1 MKVSTLLRSRKTTFS
16 FEFSPPKDEKSS
28 EALFRTIYDLIPL
41 EPSYVSITYGAGGS
55 TRTLTHGLVVR
66 LMAETALNVV
76 AHLTCVNS
84 TRQEIYTIVDTY
96 RQSGIENI
104 VALRGDPPKG
114 TTQFVAAEDGFAH
127 ASELIAFIK
136 KNFPDLCV
144 GVAGY
149 VEGHPEQ
156 RNRLKE
162 MDYLKAKVD
171 QGADYV
177 ITQLFFENRD
187 FYDFCD
193 RCELAGIRVPIVAGI
208 MPITSQKTMLRM
220 ADLAAGA
227 HYPARLLRALSRV
240 ESDEG
245 FEKVGIHWA
254 TEQVLDLLDKGVKGI
269 HFYTLNK
276 SRAAISIYQSL
287 GVSKSSS
294 LI

>member
-1 MKVSTLLRSRKTTFS
+1 MKVSTLLRSRRTTFS
-16 FEFSPPKDEKSS
+16 FEFFPPKTPQSS
-28 EALFRTIYDLIPL
+28 EELFTTISDLIPL

-55 TRTLTHGLVVR
+55 TRNLTHELVVR
-66 LMAETALNVV
+66 LSNETNLNVV
-76 AHLTCVNS
+76 AHLTCVDS
-84 TRQEIYTIVDTY
+84 SRQEIHAILEKY
-96 RQSGIENI
+96 RTSGIENI
-104 VALRGDPPKG
+104 MALRGDPPKG
-114 TTQFVAAEDGFAH
+114 TSQFIPVERGFAH
-127 ASELIAFIK
+127 ATDLIAYIK
-136 KNFPDLCV
+136 KHFPDLCV
-144 GVAGY
+144 GAAGY
-149 VEGHPEQ
+149 VEGHPEE

-162 MDYLKAKVD
+162 MDFLKAKVD
-171 QGADYV
+171 QGVDY
-177 ITQLFFENRD
+177 ICTQLFFENRD

-193 RCELAGIRVPIVAGI
+193 RCELAGIRVPIIAGI

-220 ADLAAGA
+220 ADLAAGT

-276 SRAAISIYQSL
+276 SRAAISIYQAL

>member
-1 MKVSTLLRSRKTTFS
+1 MKVSTLLRSRRTTFS
-16 FEFSPPKDEKSS
+16 FEFFPPKSPASS
-28 EALFRTIYDLIPL
+28 EELFHTISDLIPL

-55 TRTLTHGLVVR
+55 TRALTHELVVR
-66 LMAETALNVV
+66 LQDETELNIV

-84 TRQEIYTIVDTY
+84 TRQEIHSILDTY
-96 RQSGIENI
+96 RSSGIDNI
-104 VALRGDPPKG
+104 MALRGDAPKG
-114 TTQFVAAEDGFAH
+114 DAQFMPVEDGFAH
-127 ASELIAFIK
+127 ASDLIAFIK
-136 KNFPDLCV
+136 KHFPDLCV
-144 GVAGY
+144 GAAGY
-149 VEGHPEQ
+149 VEGHPEVP
-156 RNRLKE
+156 NRLKE
-162 MDYLKAKVD
+162 MDHLKAKVD
-171 QGADYV
+171 QGADY
-177 ITQLFFENRD
+177 ICTQLFFENRD

-193 RCELAGIRVPIVAGI
+193 RCELAGIRVPIIAGI

-294 LI
+294 LV

>member
-1 MKVSTLLRSRKTTFS
+1 MKVSSLLRSRATTFS
-16 FEFSPPKDEKSS
+16 FEFFPPQNPTSS
-28 EALFRTIYDLIPL
+28 EELFHTISDLIPL

-55 TRTLTHGLVVR
+55 TRALTHDLVVR
-66 LMAETALNVV
+66 LVEETELNVV

-84 TRQEIYTIVDTY
+84 SHQEIRTILEKY
-96 RQSGIENI
+96 RASGIENI
-104 VALRGDPPKG
+104 MALRGDPTKG
-114 TTQFVAAEDGFAH
+114 ATQFTPVADGFSQ
-127 ASELIAFIK
+127 ASELVAFIK
-136 KNFPDLCV
+136 KHFPDFCV

-149 VEGHPEQ
+149 VEGHPEV

-177 ITQLFFENRD
+177 CTQLFFENRD

-208 MPITSQKTMLRM
+208 MPITSHKTMQRM

-276 SRAAISIYQSL
+276 SRAAISIYQAL

-294 LI
+294 LG

>member
-16 FEFSPPKDEKSS
+16 FEFSPPKDAESS
-28 EALFRTIYDLIPL
+28 ETLFRTISDLIPL

-66 LMAETALNVV
+66 LMDETDLNIV

-84 TRQEIYTIVDTY
+84 TRQEIHSILDTY
-96 RQSGIENI
+96 RSSGIENI
-104 VALRGDPPKG
+104 MALRGDPPKG
-114 TTQFVAAEDGFAH
+114 TTQFVPVKDGFAH
-127 ASELIAFIK
+127 ASDLIAFIK
-136 KNFPDLCV
+136 KHFPDLCV

-149 VEGHPEQ
+149 VEGHPEVP
-156 RNRLKE
+156 NRLKE
-162 MDYLKAKVD
+162 MDYLKIKVD
-171 QGADYV
+171 HGADYI

-193 RCELAGIRVPIVAGI
+193 RCELAGIRVPIIAGI

-220 ADLAAGA
+220 ADLAAGT